1 MNAALSSRTE
11 SSTTVKDMLQRCV
24 KLRTDLLEHHPGQQG
39 STWRRYRAAAAKSHW
54 KLAAFNDD
62 MFTHHQSQHEEIKQ
76 QQAWLKQTEQ
86 GPQGAA
92 GPVNLHEKSLKF
104 IGQNNADKRQRRA
117 EYLKAAL
124 NHYMHCIELDAGEG
138 KFHGGIFRIL
148 HLWFENLEGSGD
160 DDDEKG
166 LRKEIATLLKQ
177 RFEETDD
184 LSVFTG
190 VARQVLSR
198 LDDNAEKEAQQP
210 MRVLLAKL
218 LRQRPQELLLPTFYV
233 ATLEGKSEAANSL
246 IQDLRRGAEFK
257 ELVQQ
262 TEQLKDA
269 YIELAKTTWCKAQG
283 HQPCNRGIR
292 YSSVVRGRVRAY
304 ACTLTSGPMLVG
316 QLLRACVHASKHVSA
331 FACNLT
337 CVHVC
342 VHALFL
348 RVRVRVRVV
357 CVCLC
362 VCVRA
367 WNLGVSG
374 QVQPC

>member
-1 MNAALSSRTE
+1 MAALHCHLRDSKSTQDRMLQSRALAMNAALSSRTE
-11 SSTTVKDMLQRCV
+11 SSTTVRDMLQRCV
-24 KLRTDLLEHHPGQQG
+24 KLRTDLLENHSGQQG
-39 STWRRYRAAAAKSHW
+39 STRRRYRAAAAKSHW

-76 QQAWLKQTEQ
+76 QQAWLKQTERAQ
-86 GPQGAA
+86 PTD
-92 GPVNLHEKSLKF
+92 PVGLHEKSLKF
-104 IGQNNADKRQRRA
+104 IGQNNADKRKMRA

-124 NHYMHCIELDAGEG
+124 IHYMLCIKLDAGEG

-160 DDDEKG
+160 EEKD

-177 RFEETDD
+177 CFEETDD

-198 LDDNAEKEAQQP
+198 LDDNAEKEEQQS

-233 ATLEGKSEAANSL
+233 ATLDGKSGAANSL

-283 HQPCNRGIR
+283 HQPCNRGTWQQCC
-292 YSSVVRGRVRAY
+292 SW
-304 ACTLTSGPMLVG
+304 
-316 QLLRACVHASKHVSA
+316 AS
-331 FACNLT
+331 
-337 CVHVC
+337 
-342 VHALFL
+342 
-348 RVRVRVRVV
+348 
-357 CVCLC
+357 VCLRMHTSKWTNVGRPAASRMC
-362 VCVRA
+362 ACI
-367 WNLGVSG
+367 
-374 QVQPC
+374 

>member
-1 MNAALSSRTE
+1 MAALHCHLRDSQSAQDRMLQSRALAMNAALSSRTE
-11 SSTTVKDMLQRCV
+11 SSTTVRDMLQRCV
-24 KLRTDLLEHHPGQQG
+24 KLRTDLLEHHSGQQG
-39 STWRRYRAAAAKSHW
+39 ATWRRYRAAAAKSHW

-76 QQAWLKQTEQ
+76 QQAWLRQREK
-86 GPQGAA
+86 GPQRSV
-92 GPVNLHEKSLKF
+92 GPGGKLHQDSLKF
-104 IGQNNADKRQRRA
+104 IGQNNADKRQMRA

-124 NHYMHCIELDAGEG
+124 HHYMHCIKLDAGEG

-148 HLWFENLEGSGD
+148 HLWFEDLEGSGD
-160 DDDEKG
+160 DDDEEKG
-166 LRKEIATLLKQ
+166 LRKEIATLLTE
-177 RFEETDD
+177 RFKETDD

-198 LDDNAEKEAQQP
+198 LGDNAEKEAQLP

-233 ATLEGKSEAANSL
+233 ATLDGKSEAANSL

-283 HQPCNRGIR
+283 CNNRLCVGIR
-292 YSSVVRGRVRAY
+292 GSSVVRGRVCACV
-304 ACTLTSGPMLVG
+304 CTLASGPMLVG
-316 QLLRACVHASKHVSA
+316 QLLRACVHASKA
-331 FACNLT
+331 RQRF
-337 CVHVC
+337 
-342 VHALFL
+342 
-348 RVRVRVRVV
+348 RV
-357 CVCLC
+357 
-362 VCVRA
+362 
-367 WNLGVSG
+367 
-374 QVQPC
+374 

>member
-1 MNAALSSRTE
+1 MLQSRALAMNAALSSRTE
-11 SSTTVKDMLQRCV
+11 SSTTVRDMLQRCV
-24 KLRTDLLEHHPGQQG
+24 KLRTDLLEHHSGQQG
-39 STWRRYRAAAAKSHW
+39 ATWRRYRAAAAKSHW

-76 QQAWLKQTEQ
+76 QQAWLRQREK
-86 GPQGAA
+86 GPQA
-92 GPVNLHEKSLKF
+92 GPSNLHQKSLTF
-104 IGQNNADKRQRRA
+104 IGQNNADKRQMRA

-124 NHYMHCIELDAGEG
+124 NHYMHCIKLDAGEG

-160 DDDEKG
+160 DDDEEKG
-166 LRKEIATLLKQ
+166 LRKEIATLLKE

-198 LDDNAEKEAQQP
+198 LGDNAEKEAQLP

-233 ATLEGKSEAANSL
+233 ATLDGKSEAANSL

-269 YIELAKTTWCKAQG
+269 YIELAKTTWCKAKG

-292 YSSVVRGRVRAY
+292 GSSVFRGRVRAY
-304 ACTLTSGPMLVG
+304 VCTLASGPMLVG
-316 QLLRACVHASKHVSA
+316 HLLRACVHASK
-331 FACNLT
+331 ACQR
-337 CVHVC
+337 
-342 VHALFL
+342 F
-348 RVRVRVRVV
+348 RV
-357 CVCLC
+357 
-362 VCVRA
+362 
-367 WNLGVSG
+367 
-374 QVQPC
+374 